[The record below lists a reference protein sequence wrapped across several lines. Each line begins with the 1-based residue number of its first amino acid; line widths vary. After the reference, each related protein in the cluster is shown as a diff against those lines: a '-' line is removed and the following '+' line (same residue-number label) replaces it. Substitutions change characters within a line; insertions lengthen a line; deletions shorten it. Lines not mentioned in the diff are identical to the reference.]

1 MSNIVENPRGGCVL
15 AGVNNALEPLYHVCP
30 ILHSGPG
37 CCMQTT
43 YGEQPNGGNR
53 EWSYIAGISLPSSNM
68 LEREVVFGGLDKL
81 RTTVEGALEV
91 IDAEAYFI
99 LTGCTAGIIGDDVVA
114 VAEEFQGQGKPVY
127 AIETPGFAG
136 DSNLG
141 YEVAWNA
148 LIDQVVEEPREKDPK
163 LVNLFG
169 IIPFHDP
176 YWSGSL
182 EELARMLERLGLR
195 VNTFYTRCQ
204 GVEEVRRSSEAALNV
219 IVNPWLFKGPAK
231 KYEDRFGVP
240 SYRFSGLPVGATEST
255 LFLREVAQELGIGPE
270 TVERVVAEE
279 EGYVYSYLAQIIGAV
294 SWKRFAVVADANAAI
309 GYTRYLAND
318 MSFTPELVIVTDPM
332 FRPADKERIV
342 RRLADLEY
350 ARPPKVLFLSDQ
362 YEINKVL
369 HGNDEMTLLIGSSAE
384 YEIGCEKDVQ
394 FIQAAFPLKD
404 RLVLSRTYTGYR
416 GGLTF
421 TEDIY
426 DNL

>member
-1 MSNIVENPRGGCVL
+1 MSNTVENPRGGCVL
-15 AGVNNALEPLYHVCP
+15 AGVNNALEPLHHVCP

-68 LEREVVFGGLDKL
+68 LEREVVFGGVDKL
-81 RTTVEGALEV
+81 RSTVEGAIEV

-114 VAEEFQGQGKPVY
+114 VAEEFQSQGKPVY

-148 LIDQVVEEPREKDPK
+148 LIDRVVEEPREKDPK

-176 YWSGSL
+176 YWSGNF
-182 EELARMLERLGLR
+182 EELTRMLERLGLR
-195 VNTFYTRCQ
+195 VNTFYTRHQ
-204 GVEEVRRSSEAALNV
+204 GIEQVRRSSEAALNI

-231 KYEDRFGVP
+231 KYEERFGVP
-240 SYRFSGLPVGATEST
+240 SYRFSGLPIGATEAT
-255 LFLREVAQELGIGPE
+255 QFLREVAKELGIDEE
-270 TVERVVAEE
+270 TVESVVAEE
-279 EGYVYSYLAQIIGAV
+279 EDYVYSYLAQIVGAV

-332 FRPADKERIV
+332 FRPADKERITK
-342 RRLADLEY
+342 RLTELEY
-350 ARPPKVLFLSDQ
+350 ARPPKVLFLGDQ

-369 HGNDEMTLLIGSSAE
+369 HENDEMTLLIGSSAE

-404 RLVLSRTYTGYR
+404 RLVLNRTYVGYR
-416 GGLTF
+416 GSLTF

>member
-1 MSNIVENPRGGCVL
+1 MSNTVENPRGGCVL
-15 AGVNNALEPLYHVCP
+15 AGVNNALEPMFHVCP

-53 EWSYIAGISLPSSNM
+53 EWSYIAGVSLPSSNM
-68 LEREVVFGGLDKL
+68 LEREVVFGGVDKL
-81 RTTVEGALEV
+81 RSTVEGALEV

-99 LTGCTAGIIGDDVVA
+99 LTGCTAGIIGDDVVS
-114 VAEEFQGQGKPVY
+114 VAEEFQDQGKPVY

-176 YWSGSL
+176 YWSGNL
-182 EELARMLERLGLR
+182 EELTRMLERLGLR
-195 VNTFYTRCQ
+195 VNTFYTRHQ
-204 GVEEVRRSSEAALNV
+204 GIEEVRRSSEAALNI

-231 KYEDRFGVP
+231 KYEERFGVP
-240 SYRFSGLPVGATEST
+240 SCRFSGLPIGATEAT
-255 LFLREVAQELGIGPE
+255 LFLREVAQELGISPE

-279 EGYVYSYLAQIIGAV
+279 EDYVYSYLAQIVGAV

-332 FRPADKERIV
+332 FRPADKERIEK
-342 RRLADLEY
+342 RLTELEY
-350 ARPPKVLFLSDQ
+350 ARAPKVLFLSDQ
-362 YEINKVL
+362 YQINKVL

-404 RLVLSRTYTGYR
+404 RLVLNRTYVGYR

>member
-1 MSNIVENPRGGCVL
+1 MSNTVENPRGGCVL
-15 AGVNNALEPLYHVCP
+15 AGVNNALEPMFHVCP

-53 EWSYIAGISLPSSNM
+53 EWSYIAGVSLPSSNM
-68 LEREVVFGGLDKL
+68 LEREVVFGGVDKL
-81 RTTVEGALEV
+81 RSTVEGALEV

-99 LTGCTAGIIGDDVVA
+99 LTGCTAGIIGDDVVS
-114 VAEEFQGQGKPVY
+114 VAEEFQDQGKPVY

-176 YWSGSL
+176 YWSGNL
-182 EELARMLERLGLR
+182 EELTRMLERLGLR
-195 VNTFYTRCQ
+195 VNAFYTRHQ
-204 GVEEVRRSSEAALNV
+204 GIEEVRRSSEAALNI

-231 KYEDRFGVP
+231 KYEERFGVP
-240 SYRFSGLPVGATEST
+240 SYRFSGLPIGATEAT
-255 LFLREVAQELGIGPE
+255 LFLREVAQELGISPE

-279 EGYVYSYLAQIIGAV
+279 EDYVYSYLAQIVGAV

-332 FRPADKERIV
+332 FRPADKERIEK
-342 RRLADLEY
+342 RLTELEY
-350 ARPPKVLFLSDQ
+350 ARAPKVLFLSDQ
-362 YEINKVL
+362 YRINKVL

-404 RLVLSRTYTGYR
+404 RLVLNRTYVGYR

>member
-1 MSNIVENPRGGCVL
+1 MSNTVENPRGGCVL
-15 AGVNNALEPLYHVCP
+15 AGVNNALEPMFHVCP

-53 EWSYIAGISLPSSNM
+53 EWSYIAGVSLPSSNM
-68 LEREVVFGGLDKL
+68 LEREVVFGGVDKL
-81 RTTVEGALEV
+81 RSTVEGALEV

-99 LTGCTAGIIGDDVVA
+99 LTGCTAGIIGDDVVS
-114 VAEEFQGQGKPVY
+114 VAEEFQDQGKPVY

-176 YWSGSL
+176 YWSGNL
-182 EELARMLERLGLR
+182 EELTRMLERLGLR
-195 VNTFYTRCQ
+195 VNTFYTRHQ
-204 GVEEVRRSSEAALNV
+204 GIEEVRRSSEAALNI

-231 KYEDRFGVP
+231 KYEERFGVP
-240 SYRFSGLPVGATEST
+240 SYRFSGLPIGATEAT
-255 LFLREVAQELGIGPE
+255 LFLREVAQELGISPE

-279 EGYVYSYLAQIIGAV
+279 EDYVYSYLAQIVGAV

-332 FRPADKERIV
+332 FRPADKERIEK
-342 RRLADLEY
+342 RLTELEY
-350 ARPPKVLFLSDQ
+350 ARAPRVLFLSDQ
-362 YEINKVL
+362 YQINKVL

-404 RLVLSRTYTGYR
+404 RLVLNRTYVGYR